1 MKKRFLFLIFSF
13 LLGAGLFVWIA
24 QSVGWKAIEEVFL
37 IINIQQVLILFSLSL
52 LVPLIEGLRWKEIL
66 RVGDKKISFKDSF
79 KLGVSSFSINFLA
92 PILFGSAEFLRGYF
106 LKNKKNYSGLEITS
120 SIIIDRIIGWTVDAT
135 FVVLGVFL
143 FFYND
148 RVTPH
153 GLLIKIGWFFLFLII
168 CLSFFY
174 FRALKNISIVK
185 IFRKIFNGEIGDKS
199 LEIEKGVFDFFR
211 LSKKKIIKPFVYSFI
226 KDLIMCWRTWLLV
239 SFLGETISIVSALS
253 VMAFTYLAIIIPV
266 PATLGS
272 HEVIQIFAFNSL
284 GMTSSTAI
292 AFTMIDRG
300 VSFLVAS
307 LGLFFLFSIGGDFLK
322 KYFIERGDN

>member
-24 QSVGWKAIEEVFL
+24 QSVGWNAIKEVFL

-66 RVGDKKISFKDSF
+66 RVEDKKISFKDSF
-79 KLGVSSFSINFLA
+79 ELGVSSFSVNFLA

-106 LKNKKNYSGLEITS
+106 LKKKKNYSGLEITS
-120 SIIIDRIIGWTVDAT
+120 SIIIDRIIGWTVDAA
-135 FVVLGVFL
+135 FVILGVFL

-153 GLLIKIGWFFLFLII
+153 GLLIKIGWFFLFFII

-185 IFRKIFNGEIGDKS
+185 IFRKIFNSEIEDKS
-199 LEIEKGVFDFFR
+199 LEIEKGVFGFFR
-211 LSKKKIIKPFVYSFI
+211 LSKKKIIKPFIYSFI

-239 SFLGETISIVSALS
+239 SFLGGTISIVSALS

-272 HEVIQIFAFNSL
+272 HEAVQIFAFNSL
-284 GMTSSTAI
+284 NMTSSTAI

-307 LGLFFLFSIGGDFLK
+307 LGLFFLFSIGGDFLR